1 MVEVTLIFRYFL
13 LRKLS
18 HTVLDSTQSV
28 LRDMTS
34 QEHCRHPQGM
44 NFKDITKDTTQD
56 TILDTLRYV
65 KKCSIATVGLYVKPG
80 PAGALNGP
88 EAFTPVTSLQRGFAL
103 CRVSPRSEYIFARR
117 SMCRGLPTPG
127 IPTSLHS
134 FSTHSNTSPSPSI
147 YL

>member
-34 QEHCRHPQGM
+34 QEHCRHPQGI

-56 TILDTLRYV
+56 TILDTLRYAQ
-65 KKCSIATVGLYVKPG
+65 KCPIATVGL
-80 PAGALNGP
+80 
-88 EAFTPVTSLQRGFAL
+88 SCL
-103 CRVSPRSEYIFARR
+103 CRRP
-117 SMCRGLPTPG
+117 PTAPSQD
-127 IPTSLHS
+127 I
-134 FSTHSNTSPSPSI
+134 ST
-147 YL
+147 YM

>member
-18 HTVLDSTQSV
+18 HIVLDSTQSV

-56 TILDTLRYV
+56 MILDTLRYD
-65 KKCSIATVGLYVKPG
+65 KKCSIATVGLSVLWLLLV
-80 PAGALNGP
+80 A
-88 EAFTPVTSLQRGFAL
+88 EQR
-103 CRVSPRSEYIFARR
+103 
-117 SMCRGLPTPG
+117 
-127 IPTSLHS
+127 
-134 FSTHSNTSPSPSI
+134 
-147 YL
+147 

>member
-1 MVEVTLIFRYFL
+1 MAPVALIFRYLL

-44 NFKDITKDTTQD
+44 NFKDITKDTIQD

-65 KKCSIATVGLYVKPG
+65 KKCAIATVGLSV
-80 PAGALNGP
+80 
-88 EAFTPVTSLQRGFAL
+88 
-103 CRVSPRSEYIFARR
+103 
-117 SMCRGLPTPG
+117 M
-127 IPTSLHS
+127 
-134 FSTHSNTSPSPSI
+134 
-147 YL
+147 

>member
-56 TILDTLRYV
+56 TILDTLRYA
-65 KKCSIATVGLYVKPG
+65 KKCSIATVGLSV
-80 PAGALNGP
+80 LCD
-88 EAFTPVTSLQRGFAL
+88 FTFVLVA
-103 CRVSPRSEYIFARR
+103 
-117 SMCRGLPTPG
+117 
-127 IPTSLHS
+127 
-134 FSTHSNTSPSPSI
+134 
-147 YL
+147 

>member
-56 TILDTLRYV
+56 MILDMLRYA
-65 KKCSIATVGLYVKPG
+65 KKCSIATVGLSV
-80 PAGALNGP
+80 L
-88 EAFTPVTSLQRGFAL
+88 
-103 CRVSPRSEYIFARR
+103 
-117 SMCRGLPTPG
+117 
-127 IPTSLHS
+127 
-134 FSTHSNTSPSPSI
+134 
-147 YL
+147 

>member
-1 MVEVTLIFRYFL
+1 MHIYTGARW
-13 LRKLS
+13 
-18 HTVLDSTQSV
+18 
-28 LRDMTS
+28 
-34 QEHCRHPQGM
+34 
-44 NFKDITKDTTQD
+44 
-56 TILDTLRYV
+56 
-65 KKCSIATVGLYVKPG
+65 
-80 PAGALNGP
+80 ALNGP